1 MTFFDKDEM
10 KSWFQRQ
17 GYPED
22 VINTE
27 IKKVIFNGNSSKS
40 SNKRKSVSFLLTYH
54 PLLHYLSQNFTSALH
69 E

>member
-1 MTFFDKDEM
+1 MTFFDTDEM

-27 IKKVIFNGNSSKS
+27 IKKVIFNGNSGKS
-40 SNKRKSVSFLLTYH
+40 SNKRKSVSFLLT
-54 PLLHYLSQNFTSALH
+54 
-69 E
+69 